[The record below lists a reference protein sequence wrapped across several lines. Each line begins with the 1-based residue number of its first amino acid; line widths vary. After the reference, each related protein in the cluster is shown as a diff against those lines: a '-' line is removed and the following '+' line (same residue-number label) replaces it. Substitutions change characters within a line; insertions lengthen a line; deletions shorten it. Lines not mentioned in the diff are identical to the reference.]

1 MSDEA
6 DRLVA
11 EQIRYYDDRAS
22 EYEDLWFRRGRYDMG
37 PDFNDGWFRETAIVE
52 AAVDVFD
59 VGSSLLEVA
68 CGSGIWTRR
77 LAPRAG
83 RLVAVD
89 SSSRMIELNR
99 GRFGAANVTY
109 VHADLF
115 AWEPSER
122 FDSALTGF
130 FISHIP
136 PDRFARF
143 WERLATWLQP
153 GGRLFLIE
161 DAAAPG
167 RPYSGDVVDDGPA
180 FAHRR
185 RLADGREYTIVKRF
199 FVPEELT
206 ATLDALGWD
215 ADIRSSGEHLVYG
228 TAWPR

>member
-37 PDFNDGWFRETAIVE
+37 SDFNDGWFRETALVE
-52 AAVDVFD
+52 AAVDAFD
-59 VGSSLLEVA
+59 ARGSVLELA

-77 LAPRAG
+77 LAPRAR

-89 SSSRMIELNR
+89 SSSSMIELNR
-99 GRFGAANVTY
+99 GPFGAANVTY
-109 VHADLF
+109 VHADVF
-115 AWEPSER
+115 GWEPGR
-122 FDSALTGF
+122 TVRLGVDRVLHLPHPTGPVRAVLGATRDVAAAGRPAL
-130 FISHIP
+130 
-136 PDRFARF
+136 PDRGR
-143 WERLATWLQP
+143 
-153 GGRLFLIE
+153 GGS
-161 DAAAPG
+161 G

-199 FVPEELT
+199 FTPEEL
-206 ATLDALGWD
+206 AAMLDELGWD
-215 ADIRSSGEHLVYG
+215 ADVRSSGEHLVYG
-228 TAWPR
+228 TTWPR